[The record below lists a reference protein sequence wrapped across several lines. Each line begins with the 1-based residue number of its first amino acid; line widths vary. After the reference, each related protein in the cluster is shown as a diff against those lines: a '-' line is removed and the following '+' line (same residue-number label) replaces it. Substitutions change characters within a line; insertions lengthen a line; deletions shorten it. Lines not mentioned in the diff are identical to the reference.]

1 ALVGLRDPAGKLL
14 RMPGCIAEEGEHRY
28 RIIPRLLQHHRVI
41 DGAAIDA
48 RRCTGFQPAGRQS
61 DLAQS
66 GRQRTRWW
74 VAGAAGL
81 VVVEADMHQTT
92 EERTG
97 GQHHGFR
104 FEPQAELR
112 HDTGGAVA
120 LEQDVIDRLLEQ
132 PEIGLILQTSA
143 DGRLVQHAVGLRT
156 RGPYRRSFAGIEDAE
171 LDTAFVRGRRHG
183 ATQRVDL
190 LDQMSLADA
199 TDGWITG
206 HLPQ

>member
-1 ALVGLRDPAGKLL
+1 
-14 RMPGCIAEEGEHRY
+14 
-28 RIIPRLLQHHRVI
+28 
-41 DGAAIDA
+41 
-48 RRCTGFQPAGRQS
+48 
-61 DLAQS
+61 
-66 GRQRTRWW
+66 
-74 VAGAAGL
+74 
-81 VVVEADMHQTT
+81 
-92 EERTG
+92 
-97 GQHHGFR
+97 
-104 FEPQAELR
+104 
-112 HDTGGAVA
+112 

-156 RGPYRRSFAGIEDAE
+156 RGPYRRPFAGIEDVE

-206 HLPQ
+206 HLPQRLDIVRQQQRRAPHARTGERSLGAGVTTTHYNDIENIRELHI